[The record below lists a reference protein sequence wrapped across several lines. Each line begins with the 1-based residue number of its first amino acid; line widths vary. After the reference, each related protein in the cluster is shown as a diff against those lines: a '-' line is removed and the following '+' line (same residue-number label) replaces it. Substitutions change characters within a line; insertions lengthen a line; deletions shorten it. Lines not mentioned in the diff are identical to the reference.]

1 MEISAPGHG
10 RTEENVLFVASGQIG
25 KRPHMLAAGRNRHR
39 LRTLPAVG
47 SDMEMD
53 ADVTTGPVK
62 GACVCSGPADGR
74 GEWME
79 TNGGRNKDKP
89 RFLLA
94 DSP

>member
-1 MEISAPGHG
+1 MEISAPRRG
-10 RTEENVLFVASGQIG
+10 RREENVLFVASGQIG

-53 ADVTTGPVK
+53 ADDG
-62 GACVCSGPADGR
+62 SGQGRVRVLRPSGR
-74 GEWME
+74 GDRRVDGDER
-79 TNGGRNKDKP
+79 RNKDKP